1 MFALDEKSKVFSAWK
16 AQPFPGARYCAG
28 AMSQENVE
36 NVRRGI
42 DAWNRGDLD
51 EWLGC
56 FAPDAELHTT
66 GRFADQGVYR
76 GHAGLQRYW
85 TEVWG
90 GHRGSEPFDFRLAGC
105 WRRVFFA
112 VTGRGRGK
120 RGKVPVER
128 PIWFVTTLRD
138 GLAVRVETYVDP
150 SRKPSKP
157 QGPRSRRCRRR
168 IWRSPGD
175 VSTPGSETTSAP
187 FWPEI
192 DPDVVWHTA
201 IEGTAEGEDM
211 VYRGHDGARPTDLEG
226 LPRRGVQ
233 PDRAYRRPSCSTSA
247 MRSCD
252 SVVIRV
258 TGQASG
264 VEIESELAQHVVMR
278 DGLIVSSRDYL
289 GHAEALEAAGLR
301 E

>member
-1 MFALDEKSKVFSAWK
+1 
-16 AQPFPGARYCAG
+16 
-28 AMSQENVE
+28 MSQENVE

-85 TEVWG
+85 TEIWEDIEEVSLSISDLRAVG
-90 GHRGSEPFDFRLAGC
+90 D
-105 WRRVFFA
+105 RVFFA

-150 SRKPSKP
+150 S
-157 QGPRSRRCRRR
+157 
-168 IWRSPGD
+168 
-175 VSTPGSETTSAP
+175 
-187 FWPEI
+187 
-192 DPDVVWHTA
+192 
-201 IEGTAEGEDM
+201 
-211 VYRGHDGARPTDLEG
+211 
-226 LPRRGVQ
+226 
-233 PDRAYRRPSCSTSA
+233 
-247 MRSCD
+247 
-252 SVVIRV
+252 
-258 TGQASG
+258 
-264 VEIESELAQHVVMR
+264 
-278 DGLIVSSRDYL
+278 
-289 GHAEALEAAGLR
+289 EALEAAGLS